1 MQGGVPMINIILAD
15 AIKRIEMEVKTNPD
29 NYSDIYSELQELMF
43 VMRTFRDFIDNPT
56 LEQLESMD
64 NDERSP
70 LFK

>member
-1 MQGGVPMINIILAD
+1 MVDVILTET
-15 AIKRIEMEVKTNPD
+15 IRRIEFEIKTNPE
-29 NYSDIYSELQELMF
+29 NYADIYSELQELMF